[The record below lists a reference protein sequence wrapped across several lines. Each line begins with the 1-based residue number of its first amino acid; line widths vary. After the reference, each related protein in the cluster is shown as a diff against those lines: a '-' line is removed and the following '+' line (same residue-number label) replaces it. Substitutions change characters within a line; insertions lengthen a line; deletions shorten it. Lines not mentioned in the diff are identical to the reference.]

1 MENKKEHK
9 KVSKLTIAQ
18 ALLSVVVLAT
28 GGLIVSE
35 VVDGKQTTEEMS
47 NMAMASENEL
57 NLYQEEI
64 NKMQETG
71 VAVSDPFDT
80 DRMNVNGIQY
90 IGRINIPKIKVNEPV
105 VWGTTED
112 DMKHGVGIMEG
123 SDIPMGKKGESS
135 IIAGHRGY
143 LWRGD
148 FFKDLDKLELDD
160 TVEVHVN
167 GEKLT
172 YKIIKI
178 STVKNDEVE
187 KVLYDEERTLLALVT
202 SNPYWVT
209 EDRLLVEAELDNG

>member
-18 ALLSVVVLAT
+18 AILSVVVLAT
-28 GGLIVSE
+28 GGFIVSE
-35 VVDGKQTTEEMS
+35 VVDGKQTSEDMA
-47 NMAMASENEL
+47 NMAMASEKEL
-57 NLYQEEI
+57 NMYQEEI
-64 NKMQETG
+64 NKMQEAG

-90 IGRINIPKIKVNEPV
+90 IGRINIPKIGVNEPV
-105 VWGTTED
+105 VWGTSED

-148 FFKDLDKLELDD
+148 FFKNLDQLAIGD
-160 TVEVHVN
+160 TIEIQVN
-167 GEKLT
+167 GETLG
-172 YKIIKI
+172 YEVIKV
-178 STVKNDEVE
+178 STVKEDEVE
-187 KVLYDEERTLLALVT
+187 KVLYDEDRTLIALVT

-209 EDRLLVEAELDNG
+209 EDRLLVEAELENG